1 MHYLVDIHYNTT
13 QQEYNILFAK
23 CHFKTI
29 TWRSKGETK
38 GTDVSIIDETYYKSS
53 GYKFDGYVDDDEAYI
68 EGGAIHYEI
77 DEAKLD
83 FFERIFWHAKISNK
97 FSIAG

>member
-1 MHYLVDIHYNTT
+1 MHYIVDIEYNPA

-29 TWRSKGETK
+29 TWRSKSGETK
-38 GTDVSIIDETYYKSS
+38 GTDVSVIDEIYYKSS
-53 GYKFDGYVDDDEAYI
+53 GYKFDGHDDDEAYI

-77 DEAKLD
+77 DKAKLD
-83 FFERIFWHAKISNK
+83 FFERIFWHAKIYNK
-97 FSIAG
+97 FAIA